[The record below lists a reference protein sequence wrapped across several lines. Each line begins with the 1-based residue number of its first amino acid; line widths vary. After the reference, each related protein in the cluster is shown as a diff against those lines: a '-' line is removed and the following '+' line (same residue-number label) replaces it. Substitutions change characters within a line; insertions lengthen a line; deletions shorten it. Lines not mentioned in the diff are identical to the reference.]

1 MFHFGAGFMKQKAKR
16 TPSYGIRGILDI
28 LEVRGQDLQNNHS
41 NLHSVALIVKY
52 FALFIFYCRCGSSFC
67 CFIRFQ
73 VWSALFSVVNCTL
86 KRL

>member
-16 TPSYGIRGILDI
+16 TLSYGIRGILDI

-52 FALFIFYCRCGSSFC
+52 FALFIADVGHPFAVSFV
-67 CFIRFQ
+67 FRYG
-73 VWSALFSVVNCTL
+73 VLYSLL
-86 KRL
+86 